1 MKITNLSAE
10 PLGKLHSWLPRDLQ
24 AEQVVFLPDACPGK
38 SPLPTGTAVL
48 TRQADWRKFAV
59 SDCGCGMRLLRSS
72 LQPSDLDQAR
82 WDEVANSLRAN
93 KGALG
98 DLGGGNHFLDAIAPY
113 EDGPLHFLIHTG
125 SRNESG
131 HVDDLIEKPEE
142 FDQEFE
148 RVVKWAADNRAM
160 IHEKIDLTFG
170 PTEVVLDLPHN
181 TFEQW
186 DGGGVVIRKGS
197 VRLLPGELSILP
209 SHMSGDV
216 VLVRAK
222 QKVMEILNSLSHGTG
237 RTMSRSDCKP
247 FAAACDF
254 TGLRKSVLIASGVE
268 DASLRTDGPFAYRNL
283 DECMALIQDYIG
295 VVQRF
300 AVIGYMGHL

>member
-1 MKITNLSAE
+1 MKT
-10 PLGKLHSWLPRDLQ
+10 
-24 AEQVVFLPDACPGK
+24 
-38 SPLPTGTAVL
+38 
-48 TRQADWRKFAV
+48 
-59 SDCGCGMRLLRSS
+59 
-72 LQPSDLDQAR
+72 
-82 WDEVANSLRAN
+82 
-93 KGALG
+93 
-98 DLGGGNHFLDAIAPY
+98 
-113 EDGPLHFLIHTG
+113 
-125 SRNESG
+125 
-131 HVDDLIEKPEE
+131 PEE

-268 DASLRTDGPFAYRNL
+268 DASLRTDVPFAYRNL